1 MAAPFQNYSGGV
13 LLADVVK
20 RNNLSTYVSEA
31 IKDRSLFLKSGAIV
45 RNSLLDARQGGTRIQ
60 VPEFNPTAPTEEI
73 MDGTATWGTSTQGYL
88 TPQKIGTATQIAT
101 ICHRGF
107 AYAVDD
113 VAMLAAGEDPM
124 LHIRNQLADAINKL
138 NSARLFSQLAG
149 LFGSALSANSL
160 DLGVAAAS
168 GAAEANFAAAGV
180 FAGPEMRVVRP
191 LLELQARWSRLPEP
205 SILLAE
211 TLASRE
217 GHHLFVY
224 PFAGRHAN
232 LGLACLLAWRAS
244 RGRPATISVAVNDY
258 GFELLSAEPLAAT
271 QLASDAGLVVSSPA
285 DDLSA
290 AVNAA
295 ELSRRRFREIARIAG
310 LVFQGHPR
318 ERRSARSLQ
327 ASASMF
333 HEVFDRHD
341 PGNLLLAQARREVL
355 AQELEIARIEAALA
369 GMRARALVVVPIA
382 RPTPFAFP
390 LMVERLRETVS
401 TEKLADR
408 VARMVAELEEAARC

>member
-73 MDGTATWGTSTQGYL
+73 MDGTATWGTSTAGYL

-168 GAAEANFAAAGV
+168 GAAEANFLTGAAVARARNLLGERGDELDILVVHPSVGFYLYQVGLLTFSTSALAASGAVVWGGGGV
-180 FAGPEMRVVRP
+180 GVGARAIGEFAGCRVIMDP
-191 LLELQARWSRLPEP
+191 LVNTVAPGTGGHQREFYCYLTKSGTILEGVQ
-205 SILLAE
+205 
-211 TLASRE
+211 
-217 GHHLFVY
+217 
-224 PFAGRHAN
+224 
-232 LGLACLLAWRAS
+232 
-244 RGRPATISVAVNDY
+244 
-258 GFELLSAEPLAAT
+258 
-271 QLASDAGLVVSSPA
+271 Q
-285 DDLSA
+285 DL
-290 AVNAA
+290 
-295 ELSRRRFREIARIAG
+295 
-310 LVFQGHPR
+310 
-318 ERRSARSLQ
+318 
-327 ASASMF
+327 
-333 HEVFDRHD
+333 
-341 PGNLLLAQARREVL
+341 
-355 AQELEIARIEAALA
+355 RIEADRNILSKQEVLSVDYHSAYHVMGTKWNSGSDNPTNGTLA
-369 GMRARALVVVPIA
+369 TSGNWQATYDIDLIPLVQLTVNS
-382 RPTPFAFP
+382 P
-390 LMVERLRETVS
+390 LDTS
-401 TEKLADR
+401 TI
-408 VARMVAELEEAARC
+408 

>member
-73 MDGTATWGTSTQGYL
+73 MDGTATWGTSTAGYL

-168 GAAEANFAAAGV
+168 GAAEANFLTGAAVARARNLLGERGDELDILVVHPSVGFYLYQVGLLTFSTSALAASGSVVWGGGGV
-180 FAGPEMRVVRP
+180 GVGARAIGEFAGCRVIMDP
-191 LLELQARWSRLPEP
+191 LVNTVAPGTGGHQREFYCYLTKSGTILEGVQ
-205 SILLAE
+205 
-211 TLASRE
+211 
-217 GHHLFVY
+217 
-224 PFAGRHAN
+224 
-232 LGLACLLAWRAS
+232 
-244 RGRPATISVAVNDY
+244 
-258 GFELLSAEPLAAT
+258 
-271 QLASDAGLVVSSPA
+271 Q
-285 DDLSA
+285 DL
-290 AVNAA
+290 
-295 ELSRRRFREIARIAG
+295 
-310 LVFQGHPR
+310 
-318 ERRSARSLQ
+318 
-327 ASASMF
+327 
-333 HEVFDRHD
+333 
-341 PGNLLLAQARREVL
+341 
-355 AQELEIARIEAALA
+355 RIEADRNILSKQEVLSVDYHSAYHVMGTKWNSGSDNPTNGTLA
-369 GMRARALVVVPIA
+369 TSGNWQATYDIDLIPLVQLTVNS
-382 RPTPFAFP
+382 P
-390 LMVERLRETVS
+390 LDTS
-401 TEKLADR
+401 TI
-408 VARMVAELEEAARC
+408 